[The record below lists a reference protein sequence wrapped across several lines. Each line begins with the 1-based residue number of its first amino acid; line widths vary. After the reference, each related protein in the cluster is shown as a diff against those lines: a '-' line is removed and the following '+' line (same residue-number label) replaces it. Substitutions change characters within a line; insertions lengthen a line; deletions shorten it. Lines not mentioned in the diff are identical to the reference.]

1 MNPFPKEFLWG
12 GAISNVQ
19 AEGSILADGK
29 GLNVFDTMEVEKEA
43 GQKDVDASNVAA
55 DHYLR
60 FKEDIALMKEMSFKA
75 FRFSIVW
82 SRIFPTGTEEE
93 PNEQGLAHYEG
104 VIDELIGAGIEPV
117 VTLVHFDMPDYLSKQ
132 HNGFYS
138 REVVGFFARHVEAVV
153 KRFAK
158 KVRYWITFNEM
169 NTATMGH
176 SRLVAGAVM
185 PEGVSRQAFF
195 AKMTHNTQLAHA
207 KAVSII
213 KKFAPEAKVCGMIN
227 YYQAYPQTDSE
238 RDAIAADIVNRYHC
252 LLTFDVMT
260 KGRYPDYY
268 LRYLDE
274 RGLSFMDKEGMEAIR
289 SASEKLD
296 ILAVSYYLTC
306 AVSAPV
312 IDDRIR
318 FEDSVIYSPSMM
330 MKTSLPVTDW
340 GWTIDPEGIR
350 TALSDLYRRY
360 GKPVFVVENGIACA
374 EEPDENGTI
383 NDERRISFY
392 RDHIRA
398 VKRSMDVDGSKVV
411 GYLAWSAFDILSSH
425 REMRKRYGFVYIDD
439 SDDNRRIRKRSFDW
453 YRDLIRSDGVIL
465 EEEQDV

>member
-1 MNPFPKEFLWG
+1 
-12 GAISNVQ
+12 
-19 AEGSILADGK
+19 
-29 GLNVFDTMEVEKEA
+29 
-43 GQKDVDASNVAA
+43 
-55 DHYLR
+55 
-60 FKEDIALMKEMSFKA
+60 
-75 FRFSIVW
+75 
-82 SRIFPTGTEEE
+82 
-93 PNEQGLAHYEG
+93 
-104 VIDELIGAGIEPV
+104 
-117 VTLVHFDMPDYLSKQ
+117 
-132 HNGFYS
+132 
-138 REVVGFFARHVEAVV
+138 
-153 KRFAK
+153 
-158 KVRYWITFNEM
+158 
-169 NTATMGH
+169 
-176 SRLVAGAVM
+176 
-185 PEGVSRQAFF
+185 
-195 AKMTHNTQLAHA
+195 
-207 KAVSII
+207 
-213 KKFAPEAKVCGMIN
+213 
-227 YYQAYPQTDSE
+227 
-238 RDAIAADIVNRYHC
+238 
-252 LLTFDVMT
+252 
-260 KGRYPDYY
+260 
-268 LRYLDE
+268 
-274 RGLSFMDKEGMEAIR
+274 MDKEGMEAIR

-330 MKTSLPVTDW
+330 MKTSLPVTEW

-398 VKRSMDVDGSKVV
+398 MKRSMDVDGSKVV